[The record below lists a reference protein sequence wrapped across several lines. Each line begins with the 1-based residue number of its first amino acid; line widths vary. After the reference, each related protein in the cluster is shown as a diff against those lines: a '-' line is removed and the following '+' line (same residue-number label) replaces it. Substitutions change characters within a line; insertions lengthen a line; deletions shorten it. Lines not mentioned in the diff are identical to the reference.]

1 MAEGLILSD
10 GKRKPLEK
18 ISEEHFQ
25 DLMWMSFF
33 QDSGD
38 FDNGDISGYRMHKI
52 IHDLAQSVAGNE
64 SIILEK
70 GLPSGSLAQ
79 TRHASVICDFKSPE
93 IPQALCEAKHL
104 RTLVLFPGGDTTEFL
119 NQLFKSCPSLRVLD
133 TNRSGLHLVHS
144 IRNFL
149 YLRYLDL
156 SYTLIRFL
164 PYGTVEQLPFLQ
176 TLNLCG
182 CYNLKELPLI
192 AKMMSLRHLNIP
204 ECESLTLQT
213 LPTIMVGGFLDL
225 MFLGSLNLRGE
236 LKIIHLENVSNSN
249 DTKNANLMEKD
260 GLDSLG
266 LYWREKDDSSI
277 LKLMQEDLKP
287 TFFKREQQ
295 QSAGSSEQ
303 HQPDANA
310 AEEVVKGLQPHQN
323 LKILV
328 VEGYPGKRFP
338 HWTVPNLT
346 KVDLRDRLNCNCL
359 AVLGNLLFLKTLF
372 LHGML
377 SLKHIGTEF
386 YGEDTRQLFPSLEEL
401 VLSDFLNLQEWLG
414 PDGKDTFPKLSKL
427 IVKRC
432 PKLTSMP
439 LLASLLHLELRDC
452 SEVLFN
458 SIRSASLT
466 VLAIEKIADF
476 SPLSG
481 GILVNNPFL
490 SSLEITACQALC
502 FPPSELGN
510 LATLKSLK
518 IRWCEELSS
527 FQQGFQN
534 LKALEF
540 LEICNCLSIISI
552 PEGIGSLTSLR
563 SLSIENCDNLTSLP
577 LSLKNLKCLEH
588 LTIMTCPNLVSLP
601 EDMH

>member
-1 MAEGLILSD
+1 MGPQDNFQNLQQALLMAQAVFEEAEDQQVTNKAVKAWLLKLKTAAYDAEDLLDKFAARLKKSDAQEHTFLASLMQKRLHWKQMRSEVMDKLKPLLRGGMDGNKIIITTSNEKVALTTSSPTYPYHLKGLDEDDCWQLFKHQAFPQGEERYEIKKEKLIQMWMAEGLILSD
-10 GKRKPLEK
+10 GTRKPLEK
-18 ISEEHFQ
+18 IGEEHFQ

-38 FDNGDISGYRMHKI
+38 FDNGDISGYRMHNI

-119 NQLFKSCPSLRVLD
+119 NQYFKSCPSLRVLD
-133 TNRSGLHLVHS
+133 MNRSGLHLVRS

-192 AKMMSLRHLNIP
+192 AKMMSLRHLNISG
-204 ECESLTLQT
+204 CESLTAMSPFFAALYKKYGRSLSTTAQHEKFINSTFQPGSSNQLQT
-213 LPTIMVGGFLDL
+213 LPTIM
-225 MFLGSLNLRGE
+225 
-236 LKIIHLENVSNSN
+236 
-249 DTKNANLMEKD
+249 NANLMEKD
-260 GLDSLG
+260 CLDSLG
-266 LYWREKDDSSI
+266 LYWREKHDSSI

-287 TFFKREQQ
+287 TFFKQEQQ

-310 AEEVVKGLQPHQN
+310 AEEVVKGLQTHQN

-338 HWTVPNLT
+338 HWTLPNLT
-346 KVDLRDRLNCNCL
+346 KVDLRDCLNCNCL
-359 AVLGNLLFLKTLF
+359 PVLGNLLFLKTLF
-372 LHGML
+372 LHGMP

-386 YGEDTRQLFPSLEEL
+386 YGKDTRQLFPSLEEL

-414 PDGKDTFPKLSKL
+414 PDGKDS
-427 IVKRC
+427 
-432 PKLTSMP
+432 
-439 LLASLLHLELRDC
+439 
-452 SEVLFN
+452 
-458 SIRSASLT
+458 
-466 VLAIEKIADF
+466 
-476 SPLSG
+476 
-481 GILVNNPFL
+481 FL
-490 SSLEITACQALC
+490 S
-502 FPPSELGN
+502 
-510 LATLKSLK
+510 
-518 IRWCEELSS
+518 
-527 FQQGFQN
+527 
-534 LKALEF
+534 
-540 LEICNCLSIISI
+540 
-552 PEGIGSLTSLR
+552 
-563 SLSIENCDNLTSLP
+563 
-577 LSLKNLKCLEH
+577 
-588 LTIMTCPNLVSLP
+588 
-601 EDMH
+601 